1 MSRKLVFVVDGEE
14 IAIDA
19 DENESVMR
27 NAKAHDIPGIDADC
41 GGMMAC
47 GTCHV
52 YVLDGRKTDLPE
64 PSDMEAEM
72 LEYVPEFHAQA
83 RLSCQ
88 IRVSDCPDNIR
99 FQVPPA
105 QR

>member
-1 MSRKLVFVVDGEE
+1 LAKTLVFVVDGNE
-14 IAIDA
+14 IAIKAED
-19 DENESVMR
+19 DEIVMR
-27 NAKAHDIPGIDADC
+27 VAKAHEVPGIDADC

-52 YVLDGRKTDLPE
+52 YVLDGRKPELPE
-64 PSDMEAEM
+64 PDDMEAEM
-72 LEYVPEFHAQA
+72 LEYTPDPHPEA

-88 IRVSDCPDNIR
+88 LRVGDCPDGIR
-99 FQVPPA
+99 FEVPPA